1 MIVALREDLDTI
13 KADAAAS
20 REHLYLMEAEMAEI
34 KQLLQQRNQAS

>member
-1 MIVALREDLDTI
+1 MIAALKEDLDTI

-20 REHLYLMEAEMAEI
+20 REHLNLMEAEMAEI